1 MEKIVSDIPMS
12 PLLADSS
19 IATNRGYLRV
29 RRVFEV
35 LLIIAFLPILAP
47 IVAIIS
53 LIVAFDSGLPV
64 FYFQDRPG
72 KNGKMFKIVKFRTMR
87 HSRVEDC
94 KLTDDDDPRVTRRG
108 RFLRRHRLDELP
120 QFWNVLMGDMS
131 IIGPRPEPHFTA
143 KEFSRTVPNWNLRYA
158 VAPGITGWQQVNQ
171 GHVNTLEETC
181 IRVEYDLYYIS
192 HASFLFDC
200 KIVLM
205 TVMTMV
211 RGVNSR

>member
-12 PLLADSS
+12 PPRTEYG
-19 IATNRGYLRV
+19 IVTHPGYLRI

-35 LLIIAFLPILAP
+35 LLIVAFAP
-47 IVAIIS
+47 IIVPVVAILS

-72 KNGKMFKIVKFRTMR
+72 KNGKLFKIVKFRTMR
-87 HSRVEDC
+87 HSRVEEF
-94 KLTDDDDPRVTRRG
+94 KLTDDDDPRVTRCG

-120 QFWNVLMGDMS
+120 QFWNVLVGDMS
-131 IIGPRPEPHFTA
+131 LIGPRPESHFTA
-143 KEFSRTVPNWNLRYA
+143 KEFSITVPNWNLRYA

-171 GHVNTLEETC
+171 GHVNTLEDTC
-181 IRVEYDLYYIS
+181 IRVEYDLYYIR

-200 KIVLM
+200 KIVFL
-205 TVMTMV
+205 TIMTMLK
-211 RGVNSR
+211 GVNSR